1 MTRMAARSALTV
13 TAGGVEI
20 RHHLWITW
28 TRIARNEVTQARSAR
43 VKVLNA
49 KDKGQNWALEMEP
62 EYMASLVAISACAHA
77 LDAIYGALKPLVP
90 ATRASKSRHAQIRS
104 VLAHAL
110 DAIYGALK
118 PLVPATRASKSRH
131 AQIRSV
137 LAEAFKLGNV
147 AQKHWKAE
155 FTWLFDLRDG
165 AVHYNEESLPTVPH
179 PIHGHGSQAAA
190 IYCMETADRAVA
202 LLFEV
207 LTVLGSPDRARNDQ
221 VRAYSEG
228 ATRIINDVLIAPF

>member
-1 MTRMAARSALTV
+1 MAARSALTV
-13 TAGGVEI
+13 TAVEI

-49 KDKGQNWALEMEP
+49 KDKGQDWALEMEP

-90 ATRASKSRHAQIRS
+90 ATRASKTSSRH
-104 VLAHAL
+104 
-110 DAIYGALK
+110 
-118 PLVPATRASKSRH
+118 T
-131 AQIRSV
+131 QIRSV
-137 LAEAFKLGNV
+137 LAEAFKLGNA
-147 AQKHWKAE
+147 AQKHWKPE

-190 IYCMETADRAVA
+190 AYCMETADRAIA

-207 LTVLGSPDRARNDQ
+207 LTALGSPDRARNDR